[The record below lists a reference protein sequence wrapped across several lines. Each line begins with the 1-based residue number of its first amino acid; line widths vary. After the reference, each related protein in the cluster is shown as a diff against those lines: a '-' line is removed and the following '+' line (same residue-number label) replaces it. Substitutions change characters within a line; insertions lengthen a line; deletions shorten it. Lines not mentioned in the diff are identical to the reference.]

1 MSFHYVPGQFRI
13 PKTPLFAMPDGIWCG
28 ADADSGVFAFEA
40 GYSWG
45 GRIMSRELC
54 FSLSIDGSVMKPV
67 FSSIN
72 GYIYW
77 SGSGYV
83 YYTQTYGWVYMSGMF
98 PGYEPLEDY
107 DSKDG
112 ERTWTGDRFYTFY
125 SFPQQSGS
133 AATLTQRGAIHD
145 SGQEKELTVV
155 WPRWK
160 AKRGEF
166 GEYEPVDGA
175 TGTRWLGL
183 PRFRG
188 GGEYFVRSFAKT
200 NGYFTYGRIR
210 NADGKWV
217 IGEPGSDAGWHEG
230 SEPSR
235 EGTVT
240 FRFTK
245 KEGSEAQGKDI
256 AVSLYDHV
264 KGDERSKAY
273 LGEVAIWR

>member
-125 SFPQQSGS
+125 SFPQQNGS
-133 AATLTQRGAIHD
+133 AATLTPRGAIHD

-160 AKRGEF
+160 AKRNTSAQRRKPRRKTAF
-166 GEYEPVDGA
+166 PRLRF
-175 TGTRWLGL
+175 TGTITARK
-183 PRFRG
+183 PPC
-188 GGEYFVRSFAKT
+188 RS
-200 NGYFTYGRIR
+200 YPW
-210 NADGKWV
+210 DWPV
-217 IGEPGSDAGWHEG
+217 QGW
-230 SEPSR
+230 S
-235 EGTVT
+235 
-240 FRFTK
+240 
-245 KEGSEAQGKDI
+245 
-256 AVSLYDHV
+256 
-264 KGDERSKAY
+264 
-273 LGEVAIWR
+273 

>member
-133 AATLTQRGAIHD
+133 AATLTPRGAIHD
-145 SGQEKELTVV
+145 SGQEKELAANVDILKGQLPTGVN
-155 WPRWK
+155 
-160 AKRGEF
+160 AGGHGGSHAYLTDDFLRGILVP
-166 GEYEPVDGA
+166 GHKVCVDLKTSLNTTIAGVYA
-175 TGTRWLGL
+175 HVSAE
-183 PRFRG
+183 RG
-188 GGEYFVRSFAKT
+188 GETLKIPAS
-200 NGYFTYGRIR
+200 
-210 NADGKWV
+210 
-217 IGEPGSDAGWHEG
+217 
-230 SEPSR
+230 
-235 EGTVT
+235 
-240 FRFTK
+240 
-245 KEGSEAQGKDI
+245 
-256 AVSLYDHV
+256 
-264 KGDERSKAY
+264 
-273 LGEVAIWR
+273 